1 MSRYSIHSARLLD
14 RPWRCGHPFRP
25 HRGRFRRIGMALLF
39 FVLTLVIS
47 GYTYL
52 TDSNRVRD
60 MAAAYLSK
68 LVGGRVEFGR
78 ASLSIFEGL
87 RIDDVKVH
95 VDQHPGQP
103 DSLLFSAQAFVISY
117 DPRKLIAGQLE
128 ATEIVAQKPHVY
140 LTLTQLPN
148 RDQWNYHR
156 LRQDE
161 SEPRSRA
168 ASAAPHKV
176 RLPQVLLRNAVVEI
190 SEVKAGQALPVGKM
204 YIDGQ
209 LTPVGDGE
217 RYNFELQTRGLSE
230 GLGPYS
236 DGTVRVADGALDAR
250 LHNVQFGE
258 DIRCMF
264 PAALRDWWERHELS
278 GRIKAV
284 DVNYTPPR
292 GRAEPKFRITTTVE
306 GVTLAVHHEE
316 WSSREEVE
324 RWQRLQN
331 SIGLLRG
338 TYRVAGFSVRNTLEE
353 GSGFRVQGRSEAGIP
368 TRRGS
373 GIGGPLGE
381 VFTLQDQHP
390 DPAASSPVEVMA
402 SLADASPLRL
412 RAETGTFVFT
422 QDGIGVDDLQVK
434 VGAGDPDD
442 PRKTNAFIVAGHMD
456 GYSPDAPLRLEI
468 ASADPEGL
476 YFPAQPKFLDSLP
489 RDVRDFYNDLKPQ
502 GTCFVK
508 ATIDRPQPG
517 AMPQVNGEVEI
528 VDAHFFFRQFPY
540 PFRGASGKIAFGR
553 DPFSGKNYVTV
564 MNMHGR
570 GMKGGPNERAEVSIS
585 GRVGPIGPDS
595 PEPGFHLHATG
606 KNLCSELALMAAL
619 PPQVR
624 EALKVFDAPREGAF
638 PQFKANFSCDIVR
651 PPGARQR
658 WTFDTDLDLLDA
670 AGRVVGFPYPLKHAN
685 GQVKVR
691 DGYVDVVQVTIPR
704 GAASAVVSGR
714 VRWADDQGR
723 DQPLDMNLTI
733 AARSFAVDKDLL
745 GALPVEQ
752 GAWLK
757 KLGIG
762 GRLNVNGRIFT
773 TVPPDWRASV
783 APGEKPRDPP
793 ILYDL
798 NIGVSDGTIWPADG
812 LFSLSAVSGKLHL
825 THDRLDLL
833 GLYGRRENAEVAAR
847 GSVTFIGRRPQVELH
862 ASVKN
867 LSLDRPLYAILSADA
882 KKAWDEVQPRGT
894 ADAQI
899 DYRGA
904 IGPKE
909 LPAVASASPQVE
921 LPPDEEDSFRAVLRP
936 RNLSVRLKSAPYP
949 LTFSSGRVTITPG
962 TAVLDHLAGT
972 HGRAKLVIS
981 GTGRLGG
988 APDWLLSIQGQNMP
1002 ADEELRRAMPAAL
1015 LAIVDGLKLHGN
1027 LGLDIPKLS
1036 YRGSLNGTGDP
1047 DIDVTGTLTISGGSM
1062 DVGMPLTD
1070 AHGGMEFQAASR
1082 QGQLDSLAGAVTLD
1096 SVSLGGR
1103 AIRDLKLELLKPSG
1117 RDELHVDKVR
1127 AKVARG
1133 ELAGNVLISFPDQG
1147 PTRYNM
1153 NLVVRNADV
1162 KELTGE
1168 KGQDIRGELTASLA
1182 LEGAWGEVGQR
1193 RGRGDVVVGGRQLY
1207 QIPLM
1212 LGLLQITNLSLPLG
1226 GPFTKGTARYSVDG
1240 TRVNFEQ
1247 MDLRSDSMIVTGNG
1261 YLDFGTR
1268 KVSMT
1273 LTTDNAAGLK
1283 IPFINDLW
1291 QGARRELFR
1300 INVRG
1305 TVQAPK
1311 VEPTSMGIFTTTID
1325 EVFKGDNGRK

>member
-1 MSRYSIHSARLLD
+1 
-14 RPWRCGHPFRP
+14 
-25 HRGRFRRIGMALLF
+25 MALLF
-39 FVLTLVIS
+39 FVLTLIIS

-78 ASLSIFEGL
+78 ATLSIFEGL

-95 VDQHPGQP
+95 VDQEPGKP

-128 ATEIVAQKPHVY
+128 ATEIVAHKPHVY
-140 LTLTQLPN
+140 LTLTQLPH

-161 SEPRSRA
+161 TEPRTRA

-230 GLGPYS
+230 GLGPYA

-250 LHNVQFGE
+250 LHNIQFGE

-278 GRIKAV
+278 GRIKSV

-292 GRAEPKFRITTTVE
+292 GGTEPKFRITTTVE

-331 SIGLLRG
+331 SIALLRG
-338 TYRVAGFSVRNTLEE
+338 TYRVAGFGVRNSL
-353 GSGFRVQGRSEAGIP
+353 
-368 TRRGS
+368 
-373 GIGGPLGE
+373 
-381 VFTLQDQHP
+381 
-390 DPAASSPVEVMA
+390 EVMA

-412 RAETGTFVFT
+412 RADTGTFVFT
-422 QDGIGVDDLQVK
+422 QDGIGVDDLLVQ

-456 GYSPDAPLRLEI
+456 GYSPDAPLRLRI
-468 ASADPEGL
+468 GSADPEGL

-508 ATIDRPQPG
+508 ANIDRPLPG
-517 AMPQVNGEVEI
+517 AMPQVNGEVEV
-528 VDAHFFFRQFPY
+528 VDARFFFHQFPY
-540 PFRGASGKIAFGR
+540 PFRGASGRIAFGR

-606 KNLCSELALMAAL
+606 KNLCSEPALMAAF

-670 AGRVVGFPYPLKHAN
+670 AGRVVGFPYPLKHAH

-691 DGYVDVVQVTIPR
+691 DGYVDVVQVAMPR

-714 VRWADDQGR
+714 VRWADDLGH

-733 AARSFAVDKDLL
+733 AARSIPVDKDLI

-752 GAWLK
+752 GAWLNR
-757 KLGIG
+757 LGIG
-762 GRLNVNGRIFT
+762 GNLKVDGRIFT
-773 TVPPDWRASV
+773 KVPPDWQASV

-825 THDRLDLL
+825 THDRLDVL
-833 GLYGRRENAEVAAR
+833 GLYGRRENAEVAAK
-847 GSVTFIGRRPQVELH
+847 GSVTFAGKRPQVDLH

-899 DYRGA
+899 DYRGT

-909 LPAVASASPQVE
+909 LPAVASASSQVE
-921 LPPDEEDSFRAVLRP
+921 LPPEEDSFRAVLRP

-949 LTFSSGRVTITPG
+949 LTFHSGRVTVTPG
-962 TAVLDHLAGT
+962 KAVLNDLAGT

-981 GTGRLGG
+981 GTGRLGA
-988 APDWLLSIQGQNMP
+988 APDWLLSIHGQNMP

-1036 YRGSLNGTGDP
+1036 YRGSLTGTGDP

-1103 AIRDLKLELLKPSG
+1103 TIRDLKLELLKPSG

-1127 AKVARG
+1127 AKVAGG

-1182 LEGAWGEVGQR
+1182 LEGAWGEVAQR

>member
-1 MSRYSIHSARLLD
+1 
-14 RPWRCGHPFRP
+14 
-25 HRGRFRRIGMALLF
+25 MALLF
-39 FVLTLVIS
+39 FVLTLTIS

-68 LVGGRVEFGR
+68 LVGGRVEFGH
-78 ASLSIFEGL
+78 ATLSIFEGL

-95 VDQHPGQP
+95 VDQEPGRP
-103 DSLLFSAQAFVISY
+103 DSLLFSAQSFVISY
-117 DPRKLIAGQLE
+117 DPRKLIVGQLE

-140 LTLTQLPN
+140 LTLTQLPH

-161 SEPRSRA
+161 AEPRNRV
-168 ASAAPHKV
+168 ASAAPHKLP
-176 RLPQVLLRNAVVEI
+176 LPQVLLRNAVVEI
-190 SEVKAGQALPVGKM
+190 SEVKAGQPCKVGLM

-230 GLGPYS
+230 GLGPYA
-236 DGTVRVADGALDAR
+236 DGMVRVADGALDAR

-278 GRIKAV
+278 GQIKSV
-284 DVNYTPPR
+284 DVNYTPPHSGEQPR
-292 GRAEPKFRITTTVE
+292 FRISTAVE

-338 TYRVAGFSVRNTLEE
+338 AYRVAGFSVRNTLEE
-353 GSGFRVQGRSEAGIP
+353 GSAFGRRP
-368 TRRGS
+368 
-373 GIGGPLGE
+373 GE
-381 VFTLQDQHP
+381 GLAVP
-390 DPAASSPVEVMA
+390 DRPPNPAASAVEVMA

-412 RAETGTFVFT
+412 RAETGTFVFS
-422 QDGIGVDDLQVK
+422 QDGIEVDDLQVK
-434 VGAGDPDD
+434 VGAGDPAD

-456 GYSPDAPLRLEI
+456 GYSPDAPLRLQI

-476 YFPAQPKFLDSLP
+476 YFPAQPKFLESLP

-508 ATIDRPQPG
+508 ANIDRPLPG
-517 AMPQVNGEVEI
+517 AMPQVNGEIEI
-528 VDAHFFFRQFPY
+528 VDARFFFHQFPY

-570 GMKGGPNERAEVSIS
+570 GMKGGPNERAEVAIS
-585 GRVGPIGPDS
+585 GRVGPIGPDC

-606 KNLCSELALMAAL
+606 KNLCSEPALMAAL

-624 EALKVFDAPREGAF
+624 EALKVFDAPREGVF
-638 PQFKANFSCDIVR
+638 PQFKGNFSCDIVR
-651 PPGARQR
+651 PPGPRQR

-670 AGRVVGFPYPLKHAN
+670 GGRIVGFPYPLKHVH

-691 DGYVDVVQVTIPR
+691 DGYVDVVQVTMPR

-714 VRWADDQGR
+714 VRWADDHGR

-733 AARSFAVDKDLL
+733 AATSVPVDKDLI
-745 GALPVEQ
+745 GALPIEQ
-752 GAWLK
+752 GAWVK

-762 GRLNVNGRIFT
+762 GKLNVSGRIFT
-773 TVPPDWRASV
+773 TVPPDWRGSI
-783 APGEKPRDPP
+783 APGEKPPDPP
-793 ILYDL
+793 IQYDL
-798 NIGVSDGTIWPADG
+798 NIGVRDGTIWPADG
-812 LFSLSAVSGKLHL
+812 LFSISAVNGKLHL
-825 THDRLDLL
+825 TQDRLDLL
-833 GLYGRRENAEVAAR
+833 ELSGRRENAQVTAK
-847 GSVTFIGRRPQVELH
+847 GSVALAGKRPQVELH

-867 LSLDRPLYAILSADA
+867 LSLDRPLYATLSSDA

-899 DYRGA
+899 DYRGT
-904 IGPKE
+904 IGPTE

-921 LPPDEEDSFRAVLRP
+921 LPPDQDSFQAVLRP
-936 RNLSVRLKSAPYP
+936 RNLSVLLKSAPYP
-949 LTFSSGRVTITPG
+949 LKFRGGQVTVTPG
-962 TAVLDHLAGT
+962 KAVLDHLTGS

-981 GTGRLGG
+981 GIGRLGA
-988 APDWLLSIQGQNMP
+988 APDWLLSIHGENIP

-1015 LAIVDGLKLHGN
+1015 LVIVDGLKLQGN

-1036 YRGSLNGTGDP
+1036 YRGSLNEAIDP
-1047 DIDVTGTLTISGGSM
+1047 DIDVSGTLRISGGSM

-1070 AHGGMEFQAASR
+1070 VHGGMDFQAASR
-1082 QGQLDSLAGAVTLD
+1082 QGKLDSLAGAVMLD
-1096 SVSLGGR
+1096 SLSLGGR
-1103 AIRDLKLELLKPSG
+1103 AIRDLKLELVKPSG

-1127 AKVARG
+1127 AKVAGG
-1133 ELAGNVLISFPDQG
+1133 ELAGNVLIGFPDQG

-1153 NLVVRNADV
+1153 NLIVRNADV
-1162 KELTGE
+1162 KELTGQ

-1182 LEGAWGEVGQR
+1182 LEGAWGEVAQR
-1193 RGRGDVVVGGRQLY
+1193 RGRGDVVVAGRQLY

-1212 LGLLQITNLSLPLG
+1212 LGLLQVTNLSLPLG

-1247 MDLRSDSMIVTGNG
+1247 MDLRSDSMIVIGNG